1 MSTESGVLYTYF
13 FRLFEM
19 KEAQL
24 SLYWPSKFLHS
35 APVAFTGLILFLGCG
50 RKSGPTVVEITDLR
64 KIVAVKK
71 FGINLGSSSFYD
83 SSLLTKNLLYRNPG
97 FEGELYQSVIRCSI
111 SADGSCIDEE
121 DSTSWP
127 DGFWT
132 GGGYEFISGGLKW
145 GRGIVVD
152 SESSGPGHHLRL
164 KFSGGDVPSRGG
176 GYLIL
181 RVTKPGNGQAGWWP
195 NVCCGGA
202 IATEFDDLAG
212 KDAGKQALRLSDSQ
226 GGEASVSS
234 YFGYSA
240 NRNFVLLRGK
250 YEVQFLAKR
259 VSGLSSLLVSV
270 KRNSTPAQTFVTQT
284 IHLSKHWQ
292 PYKISF
298 TADEDSA
305 ANGLIE
311 VQFAADRSDVL
322 LDNVA
327 LEESQDDNPTIFR
340 TSVVRALEELKPGIL
355 RHWGGQLGDSLDNQL
370 APSFVRM
377 RSGYSIWAEQQDDIR
392 IGLNDFLVLCDLI
405 KAEPYYVLPITF
417 SEDEMRNLTEFLAG
431 APDTAYGLK
440 RKALG
445 RIAPWTE
452 AFSKIHLEFGNEAW
466 NTSFRGGT
474 IEDPGVYGKRANDL
488 FTAARHTAG
497 FSGNKFDL
505 IVGGQAVNPERNREI
520 LKASHAHDTL
530 ALAPYQMTKVDVFGT
545 NDELFGPLLAEPQ
558 AINSRRG
565 FMGLNERVAKEQTR
579 PSQLSIYEVNV
590 NSVEGGIS
598 QNALDTFIPS
608 LGTGLA
614 VIENMLLS
622 LRDLGIVNQVFW
634 SLPQYSFRRNDG
646 KTVKLYGA
654 VVDMGVTN
662 RKRPQYLA
670 LQLANRALKGSM
682 LVTRRS
688 GWNPTWDQPAMN
700 GVPGSNPQAIESFAF
715 ASGTDR
721 ALIVLNLMVTGALD
735 VTFAGANAPKGTVKV
750 ERLGSPD
757 VRTNNENA
765 ENLRIEQTTMERFD
779 PSAPFLLAP
788 HSMTVLEWK
797 QQ

>member
-1 MSTESGVLYTYF
+1 MT
-13 FRLFEM
+13 
-19 KEAQL
+19 EAQL
-24 SLYWPSKFLHS
+24 SLYWPSKFLPI
-35 APVAFTGLILFLGCG
+35 APLALTGLILFLGCD
-50 RKSGPTVVEITDLR
+50 RKSGPTVIEITDLR
-64 KIVAVKK
+64 KINAVKK
-71 FGINLGSSSFYD
+71 FGINIGSTSFYD

-97 FEGELYQSVIRCSI
+97 FEGELYQSVVSCSI
-111 SADGSCIDEE
+111 SANGSCIDQE

-132 GGGYEFISGGLKW
+132 GGGYEFISGGLKSR
-145 GRGIVVD
+145 RGIVAS
-152 SESSGPGHHLRL
+152 SESSGDGHHLRL
-164 KFSGGDVPSRGG
+164 KFSGGDVPAGAS

-181 RVTKPGNGQAGWWP
+181 RATKPGSGQAGWWP
-195 NVCCGGA
+195 HVCCGGK
-202 IATEFDDLAG
+202 ITTELDDLAG
-212 KDAGKQALRLSDSQ
+212 KEAGQQALRLADSQ

-240 NRNFVLLRGK
+240 DRSFVLLRGK
-250 YEVQFLAKR
+250 YELQFIAKG
-259 VSGLSSLLVSV
+259 VSGQNSAVVSV
-270 KRNSTPAQTFVTQT
+270 RRNSTPAETFVTQA
-284 IHLSKHWQ
+284 IHLSKQWR

-305 ANGLIE
+305 ASGLIE
-311 VQFAADRSDVL
+311 VQFAADQSDVL
-322 LDNVA
+322 LDNVG

-340 TSVVRALEELKPGIL
+340 SSVVRALQELTPGIL
-355 RHWGGQLGDSLDNQL
+355 RYWGGQLGDSLDNQL
-370 APSFVRM
+370 APSFLRK
-377 RSGYSIWAEQQDDIR
+377 RSGYSIWAERQDDIR
-392 IGLNDFLVLCDLI
+392 VGLNDLLVLCNLI
-405 KAEPYYVLPITF
+405 KTEPYYVLPITF
-417 SEDEMRNLTEFLAG
+417 SEVEMRNLIEFLAG

-445 RIAPWTE
+445 RRAPWTE
-452 AFSKIHLEFGNEAW
+452 AFAKIHLEFGNEAW

-474 IEDPGVYGKRANDL
+474 IEDPGVYAERANDL
-488 FTAARHTAG
+488 FTAARQTAG
-497 FSGNKFDL
+497 FSGEKFDL
-505 IVGGQAVNPERNREI
+505 IVGGQAVDPERNRKM
-520 LKASHAHDTL
+520 LKTSHAHDTL

-545 NDELFGPLLAEPQ
+545 NDQLFGPLLAEPQ
-558 AINSRRG
+558 VINSPHG
-565 FMGLNERVAKEQTR
+565 FMGLNKSVVNEQTR
-579 PSQLSIYEVNV
+579 PTQLSIYEVNV
-590 NSVEGGIS
+590 NTVEGSIS
-598 QNALDTFIPS
+598 QNALDSFIPS

-654 VVDMGVTN
+654 VVDMGVTD

-682 LVTRRS
+682 LVTRQS
-688 GWNPTWDQPAMN
+688 GLNPTWDQPAMN
-700 GVPGSNPQAIESFAF
+700 GVPSSNPEAIESFAF
-715 ASGTDR
+715 SEGTHR

-735 VTFAGANAPKGTVKV
+735 VTFAGANAPKGTVDV

-765 ENLRIEQTTMERFD
+765 ENVRIVQTTVERFD
-779 PSAPFLLAP
+779 PSAPFLLPP

-797 QQ
+797 QPR